1 MEDAVQRCCCRCS
14 PRSTVLA
21 TSPHIT
27 HADLRPIG
35 VRIGDSG
42 ESLAGVAAWAT
53 IADWLC
59 LAYSAEWEAGTG
71 HSEAVEA
78 SSAYALTSERALSP
92 FPRFAAPLVMTNL
105 NARLA
110 QVNFR
115 QAFSLPAPMIQS
127 AWQHGILYHLLA
139 WLYSPYLPTRST
151 LVISANAGSSCS
163 CSWLL
168 HGGMVVRDPPDP
180 RPSPLDP
187 ASSIVH
193 RAPSCF
199 PLLEINTL
207 VCLSLL

>member
-1 MEDAVQRCCCRCS
+1 LGIRGNPS
-14 PRSTVLA
+14 LGWLPGPRL
-21 TSPHIT
+21 
-27 HADLRPIG
+27 LIG
-35 VRIGDSG
+35 F
-42 ESLAGVAAWAT
+42 
-53 IADWLC
+53 DWLC

-151 LVISANAGSSCS
+151 LVISANAASSCS

-168 HGGMVVRDPPDP
+168 HGGMVEADPLRPVPAHSIP
-180 RPSPLDP
+180 RPPSSTEPQAASRFWRSIHYFVYPSYDPIHPSLPSPP
-187 ASSIVH
+187 HS
-193 RAPSCF
+193 
-199 PLLEINTL
+199 
-207 VCLSLL
+207 